1 MRRNFAACS
10 PRILQFALISQNLWI
25 GGEIEMVPKNKKY
38 RLGDILLQQG
48 YISEAQLKSA
58 LEAQKKNKQRLGD
71 YLIDSGIVSD
81 KDIMQ
86 ALHIQ
91 MGIEIIELRGID
103 IPDEVISLVSGSV
116 LRKHN
121 VLPIA
126 FDGAAR
132 NTLILVMSDPLD
144 MVAQDDISI
153 ITNCFIEP
161 RISTSREI
169 NAVLDRYFGSDET
182 SSAAEKFAK
191 EKALK
196 DHDLIS
202 VAAEEALDLSS
213 APIVS
218 IVKSIIEQA
227 VRCRASDIHI
237 EALEKQLRVRYR
249 IDGVLIEKMV
259 YDVSLLPAMSARIK
273 ILGGMDI
280 SEKRKP
286 QDGRITVTVDRS
298 EYDIRVSVL
307 PSYFGEKI
315 VMRLADKT
323 ALTKAKSELGMR
335 SDELKRFDHILA
347 SPNGILLVTGPTGS
361 GKSTTLYTA
370 LSELNTEAVNII
382 TVEDPVEASI
392 NGVNQVQVNPKAELT
407 FASALRSILRQDPDI
422 IMIGEIRDFETAS
435 IAVQASITGHFVVST
450 LHTNSAASTVT
461 RLIDMGIESYL
472 LADSLVGVIAQ
483 RLVRKLCPHCKKARL
498 ANPEENRILGKGF
511 DDRITVYEPVG
522 CPMCAETGYFGRIG
536 VYEIMEISQD
546 LKRIIATKGST
557 GMIQNI
563 AVAEGMKTLHTSAA
577 EYVLDGTTSISE
589 MIRVSFED

>member
-1 MRRNFAACS
+1 
-10 PRILQFALISQNLWI
+10 
-25 GGEIEMVPKNKKY
+25 MVPKNKKY

-48 YISEAQLKSA
+48 YISDTQLKSA
-58 LEAQKKNKQRLGD
+58 LDAQKKTKQRLGD

-81 KDIMQ
+81 KDIAQ
-86 ALHIQ
+86 ALNIQ
-91 MGIEIIELRGID
+91 LGIEIVELRGID
-103 IPDEVISLVSGSV
+103 IPEDVITLVGGSV
-116 LRKHN
+116 LRRHN

-126 FDGAAR
+126 FVNGSR

-161 RISTSREI
+161 RISTAREI
-169 NAVLDRYFGSDET
+169 NAVLDRYFGTDET
-182 SSAAEKFAK
+182 LSAAEKFSK
-191 EKALK
+191 DKAVK
-196 DHDLIS
+196 DHDLAAA
-202 VAAEEALDLSS
+202 AAEEALDLSS
-213 APIVS
+213 APIVQ
-218 IVKSIIEQA
+218 IVRSIIEQA
-227 VRCRASDIHI
+227 VRSRASDIHI

-259 YDVSLLPAMSARIK
+259 YDITLLPALSARIK

-323 ALTKAKSELGMR
+323 ALTKSKSELGMR
-335 SDELKRFDHILA
+335 ESELKRFDHILS

-370 LSELNTEAVNII
+370 LSELNTESVNII
-382 TVEDPVEASI
+382 TVEDPVEASVTGI
-392 NGVNQVQVNPKAELT
+392 NQVQVNPKADLT
-407 FASALRSILRQDPDI
+407 FATALRSILRQDPDI
-422 IMIGEIRDFETAS
+422 IMIGEIRDYETAS

-450 LHTNSAASTVT
+450 LHTNSAAATVT
-461 RLIDMGIESYL
+461 RLMDMGIESYL

-483 RLVRKLCPHCKKARL
+483 RLVRRLCPHCKKARL
-498 ANPEENRILGKGF
+498 TSPEENLMLSRDF
-511 DDRITVYEPVG
+511 SDSITIYEPVG

-536 VYEIMEISQD
+536 VYEIMEISQT
-546 LKRIIATKGST
+546 LKRIISTKGST
-557 GMIQNI
+557 ANIQNT
-563 AVAEGMKTLHTSAA
+563 AVTEGMKTLHSSAA
-577 EYVLDGTTSISE
+577 EYVLDGTTSIAE
-589 MIRVSFED
+589 MMRVSFEE